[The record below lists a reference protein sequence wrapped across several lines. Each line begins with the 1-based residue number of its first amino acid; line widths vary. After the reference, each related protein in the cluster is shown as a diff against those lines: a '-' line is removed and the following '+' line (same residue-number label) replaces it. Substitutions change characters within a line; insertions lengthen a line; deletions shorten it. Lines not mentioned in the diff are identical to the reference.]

1 MESNITILA
10 TDKEFK
16 EFFDNEHSDKYIV
29 KLCEFIDKDKVSS
42 NNLDM
47 SDPNRYCWKVLLRHR
62 ELKEELKGVFTVDG
76 ILKRI
81 AKVKY
86 YVTT

>member
-16 EFFDNEHSDKYIV
+16 EFFDNKHSDKYIV
-29 KLCEFIDKDKVSS
+29 KLSEFIDKDKVSS

-47 SDPNRYCWKVLLRHR
+47 SDPNKYRWKVLLRHC
-62 ELKEELKGVFTVDG
+62 ELNKELKGMFTIQGV
-76 ILKRI
+76 LKRI
-81 AKVKY
+81 SKS
-86 YVTT
+86 